1 MEIKFVT
8 PYGIHTYE
16 VDFEGRV
23 HPVALLNFLQDA
35 AVRHALTHGFSVPDL
50 VRKGLTWVL
59 SRYHARIFR
68 YPKLG
73 EKVEVQTWPSGR
85 QGVFALRDF
94 MMTGADGGTV
104 LTATSSWMILDL
116 KSKKPVRMDGLIPAE
131 AVLEER
137 ALPDDF
143 RSLPEVAETPDP
155 VRFPVRR
162 QDLDFNRHVNNVVY
176 IQWGLEAVP
185 KDVLMSCRP
194 SRIEISYKAEAFIGD
209 TILSGVREEPAGG
222 GKERVFLHRI
232 ARESDGAEIARL
244 RTTWE

>member
-1 MEIKFVT
+1 MDVKWVATF
-8 PYGIHTYE
+8 GIHTYE
-16 VDFEGRV
+16 VDFEGRA
-23 HPVALLNFLQDA
+23 HPASLLNFLQDA
-35 AVRHALTHGFSVPDL
+35 AGRHALAHGFSVPDL

-68 YPKLG
+68 YPMLG
-73 EKVEVQTWPSGR
+73 ETVEVQTWPSGR

-94 MMTGADGGTV
+94 MMTDADGGAV

-116 KSKKPVRMDGLIPAE
+116 KSKKPVRMAGLIPAE

-143 RSLPEVAETPDP
+143 RSLPEIAETPDP

-176 IQWGLEAVP
+176 VQWGLEAVP
-185 KDVLMSCRP
+185 REVLMSCRP
-194 SRIEISYKAEAFIGD
+194 SGIEISYKAEAFLGD
-209 TILSGVREEPAGG
+209 AILTGAREEPADG
-222 GKERVFLHRI
+222 ERVFLHRI

-244 RTTWE
+244 RTVWA

>member
-1 MEIKFVT
+1 MEIKFVRT
-8 PYGIHTYE
+8 YGIHTYE

-23 HPVALLNFLQDA
+23 HPVALLNYLQDA
-35 AVRHALTHGFSVPDL
+35 AGRHALAHGFSIPDL

-68 YPKLG
+68 YPMLG
-73 EKVEVQTWPSGR
+73 ENVEVQTWPSGR

-94 MMTGADGGTV
+94 IMTGADGGTI
-104 LTATSSWMILDL
+104 LTATSSFMILDL
-116 KSKKPVRMDGLIPAE
+116 NSKKPVRMDGLIPAE

-185 KDVLMSCRP
+185 RDILMSCRP
-194 SRIEISYKAEAFIGD
+194 SRIEISYKAEAFLGD
-209 TILSGVREEPAGG
+209 AILSGAREDSGG
-222 GKERVFLHRI
+222 EGRTFLHRI
-232 ARESDGAEIARL
+232 ARESDGAEIARM
-244 RTTWE
+244 RTIWE